1 MNETEKVLRHLISR
15 CGDEQRH
22 LAEVLAQG
30 LAKDHADYRFQCGVM
45 RGISVVQ
52 GYLADMLER
61 MSDDDE

>member
-45 RGISVVQ
+45 RGIAVAR
-52 GYLADMLER
+52 GYLADTLER

>member
-1 MNETEKVLRHLISR
+1 METEKVLRHLINR
-15 CGDEQRH
+15 CSEEQKH

-45 RGISVVQ
+45 RGITIAQ

>member
-1 MNETEKVLRHLISR
+1 METEKVLRHLISH
-15 CGDEQRH
+15 CVDEQKH

-45 RGISVVQ
+45 RGIAIAQ

>member
-1 MNETEKVLRHLISR
+1 METEKVLRHLINR
-15 CGDEQRH
+15 CSEEQKH

-45 RGISVVQ
+45 RGISVAQ

>member
-1 MNETEKVLRHLISR
+1 
-15 CGDEQRH
+15 
-22 LAEVLAQG
+22 

-45 RGISVVQ
+45 RGIAIAQ